1 MALLWHLLFIPSL
14 LDCAI
19 VSIDGPQTQIFE
31 LNTTATLKWN
41 LNGVVKADKNQ
52 YNVHYNQSS
61 KDFMQL
67 ADNAETLNE
76 ELLKKG
82 VVRFKDRVSGVLIL
96 NEGNGSL
103 SVTLQNVEYE
113 DSGNFSLNIF
123 SYTNGNPPT
132 VINEHVDITLDVQG
146 L

>member
-1 MALLWHLLFIPSL
+1 MTV
-14 LDCAI
+14 D
-19 VSIDGPQTQIFE
+19 T
-31 LNTTATLKWN
+31 
-41 LNGVVKADKNQ
+41 NQ
-52 YNVHYNQSS
+52 YSVRYNQSS
-61 KDFMQL
+61 KDVMQVV
-67 ADNAETLNE
+67 DNAETLNE
-76 ELLKKG
+76 DFLIKDD
-82 VVRFKDRVSGVLIL
+82 VRFKGRVSGVLIL

>member
-19 VSIDGPQTQIFE
+19 VSIDGPQTQVFE
-31 LNTTATLKWN
+31 LNTTVTLKWK
-41 LNGVVKADKNQ
+41 LNGVVTVDTNQ
-52 YNVHYNQSS
+52 YSVRYNQSS
-61 KDFMQL
+61 KDVMQVV
-67 ADNAETLNE
+67 DNAETLNE
-76 ELLKKG
+76 DFLIKDD
-82 VVRFKDRVSGVLIL
+82 VRFKGRVSGVLIL